1 MRLVIGGMAMV
12 IAAAACSR
20 RPDYGA
26 LVGDGYVVRETGD
39 QTNIDAR
46 TVRLVPDALS
56 LDSALALVCFERNKA
71 LEALGDSASGAAGQA
86 ASDRA
91 WAART
96 QLLTRHV
103 LRIPVAAQ
111 NGGRFAVDSIGAG
124 TYRVWA
130 DATVGGERWS
140 WLTPIEVRGGD
151 TVRVNLSNNNADEDP
166 FRCQR
171 RDILRDAAAAE
182 KAAAEKAAAAPS
194 P

>member
-1 MRLVIGGMAMV
+1 MMIRIGVRLLIGGMMMA
-12 IAAAACSR
+12 IAAACSR

-26 LVGDGYVVRETGD
+26 LAGDGYVVRETGD

-46 TVRLVPDALS
+46 IVRLVPDALS

-71 LEALGDSASGAAGQA
+71 LEALGDSAAGAAGQA
-86 ASDRA
+86 VSDSA
-91 WAART
+91 WAAR
-96 QLLTRHV
+96 QRLLSRHV
-103 LRIPVAAQ
+103 LRIPIAARD
-111 NGGRFAVDSIGAG
+111 GGHFSVDSIGAG

-140 WLTPIEVRGGD
+140 WLAPIEVRGGD
-151 TVRVNLSNNNADEDP
+151 TVRVTLSNNNADEDP

-182 KAAAEKAAAAPS
+182 KAGAAPTS
-194 P
+194 